1 MRVLET
7 VSWPPQGKVP
17 SLSSSKPRA
26 AGKLRLK
33 WAVVSEVRAAR
44 ARRLDDVCIVLCGL
58 VRKVGSVDEVGWLV
72 F

>member
-1 MRVLET
+1 M
-7 VSWPPQGKVP
+7 
-17 SLSSSKPRA
+17 
-26 AGKLRLK
+26 RLK